1 MNNKF
6 SVGLDIGTTK
16 IVAMVGEKNQFNKIK
31 VTGVGKSQSLGVHR
45 GVVNNITQTI
55 QSIKIAV
62 DEAQSKSGMEI
73 TEVAVGIAGQHIR
86 SLQHSDYIT
95 RENPDEV
102 INNEDIDK
110 LILDAEKKESD
121 SNHIQDFTR
130 NIKAMDKDNKI
141 EIIKSVWSIILS
153 DGNSDIYEENL
164 MRRLAGLLYL
174 DAKTMGEIKIDIQAK
189 KK

>member
-1 MNNKF
+1 MIFKFLNKEKHID
-6 SVGLDIGTTK
+6 SDSDLLNVACLMIHAARIDENYTDKEKK
-16 IVAMVGEKNQFNKIK
+16 IIKN
-31 VTGVGKSQSLGVHR
+31 TL
-45 GVVNNITQTI
+45 
-55 QSIKIAV
+55 
-62 DEAQSKSGMEI
+62 SK
-73 TEVAVGIAGQHIR
+73 
-86 SLQHSDYIT
+86 LND
-95 RENPDEV
+95 
-102 INNEDIDK
+102 NNEDIDK

-174 DAKTMGEIKIDIQAK
+174 DAKTMGDIKIDIQAK